1 MLWSSGAIRRNKFSL
16 CSQAA
21 HNLMKLLGTWKLN
34 QHNKRSEG
42 RMHDSAK
49 FLSHGSESIYHRPP
63 IGRKEGSIAR
73 QEKGNDEVK
82 ILRGKSMPS
91 I

>member
-1 MLWSSGAIRRNKFSL
+1 
-16 CSQAA
+16 
-21 HNLMKLLGTWKLN
+21 MKLLGTWKLN

-42 RMHDSAK
+42 HMHDSAK

-73 QEKGNDEVK
+73 QGKGNDEVK

>member
-1 MLWSSGAIRRNKFSL
+1 
-16 CSQAA
+16 
-21 HNLMKLLGTWKLN
+21 MKLLGTWKSN
-34 QHNKRSEG
+34 QHKKRSEG

-63 IGRKEGSIAR
+63 IGRKEGSIAQ
-73 QEKGNDEVK
+73 QEKGNDEEK
-82 ILRGKSMPS
+82 LLRGKPMPS